1 MTKEECEYCADE
13 EDCEATEHTMDC
25 IFCNCQDKYPTN
37 ITCEYCGHDMSWC
50 ECPEEEVQKRFDA
63 LIEKLR
69 EQSEEFRKEWDAL
82 SKSETE

>member
-1 MTKEECEYCADE
+1 MTKEECEYCHDE
-13 EDCEATEHTMDC
+13 DDCEAAEHTIDC
-25 IFCNCQDKYPTN
+25 IFCSCQDKYPSN

-82 SKSETE
+82 SKSGTE